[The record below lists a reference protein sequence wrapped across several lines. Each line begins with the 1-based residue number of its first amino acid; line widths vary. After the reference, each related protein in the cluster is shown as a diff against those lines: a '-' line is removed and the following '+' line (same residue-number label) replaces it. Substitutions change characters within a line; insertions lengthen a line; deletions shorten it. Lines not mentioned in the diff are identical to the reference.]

1 MAMARNA
8 GRMRLGDLL
17 VSAGVVNQEQI
28 DYALKTKSNDEK
40 LGDFLIK
47 ENILTEQQLIEVLE
61 FQLGIPHIH
70 LNQYSISPELLQLIP
85 VELAKRAN
93 IMPIRKEKNKLFI
106 AMADPMDFFA
116 IEEVRMATGCQ
127 IETSIAAKDDLYRTI
142 TKYYDLQESM
152 EAALS
157 DLGTSENEA
166 QEEMEKEDSPIMRL
180 VNKIIANGV
189 AQRASDIH
197 FDPQETELRVRYR
210 VDGVLRTE
218 RSLPKHMQNVVIARI
233 KIMGNLNITENRIPQ
248 DGRIKTNVNFKPV
261 DIRLST
267 LPTVYGEK
275 VVMRILDLSTA
286 ANDIDKLG
294 FSEKNE
300 ALFRKMIAQ
309 PNGIL
314 LITGPTG
321 SGKSSTLYAA
331 LNHLNEEGVN
341 IITVE
346 DPVEYQ
352 LDGINQIQVK
362 EEVGLTFAAGLR
374 SILRQDPDIVMIG
387 EIRDLETAQIAIR
400 ASLTGHLVLS
410 TLHTNSAVESVS
422 RLQDMGIESFL
433 LSSSLVGIM
442 AQRLVRRICRDCSE
456 VYEFT
461 NRELEILEE
470 NGIVGVTHGKR
481 GRGCP
486 ACNETGY
493 RGRLAIHEILPINR
507 KIKEMILN
515 RSGDH
520 AIADYMKQEGYYTL
534 LMDGLL
540 KVIDGQTTTSE
551 VLRVANVD

>member
-1 MAMARNA
+1 MIIKT
-8 GRMRLGDLL
+8 GRKRLGDLL
-17 VSAGVVNQEQI
+17 VESGVITNEQLKF
-28 DYALKTKSNDEK
+28 ALTNKTKDEK

-70 LNQYSISPELLQLIP
+70 LNQYSISPDLLQLVP
-85 VELAKRAN
+85 AELAKRTN
-93 IMPIRKEKNKLFI
+93 IMPIRREKNKLFI
-106 AMADPMDFFA
+106 AMADPMDYFA

-127 IETSIAAKDDLYRTI
+127 IETSIAAKDDLYRTL
-142 TKYYDLQESM
+142 TKYYDLQASM
-152 EAALS
+152 EAALL
-157 DLGTSENEA
+157 DIGATVAET
-166 QEEMEKEDSPIMRL
+166 QEEIEREDSPIVHL
-180 VNKIIANGV
+180 VNQIIANGV

-197 FDPQETELRVRYR
+197 FDPQETDLRVRYR

-218 RSLPKHMQNVVIARI
+218 RSLPKHMQSIVLARI

-248 DGRIKTNVNFKPV
+248 DGRIKTNVHFRQV

-275 VVMRILDLSTA
+275 VVMRILDLNSV
-286 ANDIDKLG
+286 ANSIDKLG
-294 FSEKNE
+294 FTEQNE
-300 ALFRKMIAQ
+300 ALFRNIIAH

-331 LNHLNEEGVN
+331 LSNLNEEDVN

-362 EEVGLTFAAGLR
+362 EEVGLTFATGLR

-387 EIRDLETAQIAIR
+387 EIRDFETAQIAVR

-410 TLHTNSAVESVS
+410 TLHTNSAVESIS
-422 RLQDMGIESFL
+422 RLQDMGVEPFL

-442 AQRLVRRICRDCSE
+442 AQRLVRRICRDCGEEYTFTKHE
-456 VYEFT
+456 V
-461 NRELEILEE
+461 EIMRH
-470 NGIVGVTHGKR
+470 NGIEGVTHGRR

-486 ACNETGY
+486 SCNQTGY
-493 RGRLAIHEILPINR
+493 RGRMAIHEILPIDRN
-507 KIKEMILN
+507 IKEMIVS
-515 RSGDH
+515 RSSDS
-520 AIADYMKQEGYYTL
+520 AIRDYMKQEGYYTL
-534 LMDGLL
+534 LADGLL
-540 KVIDGQTTTSE
+540 KVVKGQTTTSE
-551 VLRVANVD
+551 VLRVANVE

>member
-1 MAMARNA
+1 MAVRT
-8 GRMRLGDLL
+8 GRKRLGDLL
-17 VSAGVVNQEQI
+17 VESGVITNEQLE
-28 DYALKTKSNDEK
+28 YALTTKTKEEK

-70 LNQYSISPELLQLIP
+70 LNQYSISPDLLQLVP
-85 VELAKRAN
+85 AELAKRAN
-93 IMPIRKEKNKLFI
+93 IIPIRREKNKLFI
-106 AMADPMDFFA
+106 AMADPMDYFA

-127 IETSIAAKDDLYRTI
+127 IETSIAAKDDLYRTL

-152 EAALS
+152 EAALQ
-157 DLGTSENEA
+157 DIGATEEA
-166 QEEMEKEDSPIMRL
+166 QVEIEREDSPIVRL
-180 VNKIIANGV
+180 VNQIIANGV

-197 FDPQETELRVRYR
+197 FDPQETDLRVRYR

-218 RSLPKHMQNVVIARI
+218 RSLPKHMQNIVLARI

-275 VVMRILDLSTA
+275 VVMRILDLSNV
-286 ANDIDKLG
+286 ANSIDQLG
-294 FSEKNE
+294 FTERNE
-300 ALFRKMIAQ
+300 AFFRKMIAH
-309 PNGIL
+309 PNGIM

-331 LNHLNEEGVN
+331 LSNLNEEGVN

-362 EEVGLTFAAGLR
+362 EEVGLTFATGLR

-387 EIRDLETAQIAIR
+387 EIRDLETAQIAVR

-410 TLHTNSAVESVS
+410 TLHTNSAVESIS
-422 RLQDMGIESFL
+422 RLQDMGVEPFL

-442 AQRLVRRICRDCSE
+442 AQRLVRKVCRDCGE
-456 VYEFT
+456 TYAFT
-461 NRELEILEE
+461 NHELEIMQK
-470 NGIVGVTHGKR
+470 NGIEGVTHGRR

-486 ACNETGY
+486 SCNQTGY
-493 RGRLAIHEILPINR
+493 RGRMAIHEILPIDR
-507 KIKEMILN
+507 TIKEMILN
-515 RSGDH
+515 RSGDS
-520 AIADYMKQEGYYTL
+520 AIRDYMKQEGYYTL
-534 LMDGLL
+534 LADGLL
-540 KVIDGQTTTSE
+540 KVVEGQTTTSE
-551 VLRVANVD
+551 VLRVANAD

>member
-1 MAMARNA
+1 MVVKT
-8 GRMRLGDLL
+8 GRKRLGDLL
-17 VSAGVVNQEQI
+17 VESGVITNEQLEF
-28 DYALKTKSNDEK
+28 ALTNKTKEEK

-70 LNQYSISPELLQLIP
+70 LNQYSISPDLLQLVP
-85 VELAKRAN
+85 AELAKRTN
-93 IMPIRKEKNKLFI
+93 IIPIRREKNKLFI
-106 AMADPMDFFA
+106 AMADPMDYFA

-127 IETSIAAKDDLYRTI
+127 IETSIAAKDDLYRTL

-152 EAALS
+152 EAALL
-157 DLGTSENEA
+157 DIGATVAET
-166 QEEMEKEDSPIMRL
+166 QEEIEREDSPIVRL
-180 VNKIIANGV
+180 VNQIIANGV

-197 FDPQETELRVRYR
+197 FDPQETDLRVRYR

-218 RSLPKHMQNVVIARI
+218 RSLPKHMQNIVLARI

-261 DIRLST
+261 DIRLAT

-275 VVMRILDLSTA
+275 VVMRILDLSSV
-286 ANDIDKLG
+286 ANSIDKLG
-294 FSEKNE
+294 FTEKNE
-300 ALFRKMIAQ
+300 VLFRNMIAN

-331 LNHLNEEGVN
+331 LSNLNEEDVN

-362 EEVGLTFAAGLR
+362 EEVGLTFATGLR

-387 EIRDLETAQIAIR
+387 EIRDFETAQIAVR

-410 TLHTNSAVESVS
+410 TLHTNSAVESIS
-422 RLQDMGIESFL
+422 RLQDMGIEPFL

-442 AQRLVRRICRDCSE
+442 AQRLVRRICRDCGE
-456 VYEFT
+456 NYTFT
-461 NRELEILEE
+461 NRELEIMRS
-470 NGIVGVTHGKR
+470 NGIEGVTHGRR

-486 ACNETGY
+486 SCNQTGY
-493 RGRLAIHEILPINR
+493 RGRMAIHEILPIDRN
-507 KIKEMILN
+507 IKEMILN
-515 RSGDH
+515 RSSDSV
-520 AIADYMKQEGYYTL
+520 IRDYMKQKGYYTL
-534 LMDGLL
+534 LVDGLL
-540 KVIDGQTTTSE
+540 KVAEGQTTTSE